1 MYVNIGINIDFML
14 IHTEEWIDLPVNC
27 NQVEF

>member
-14 IHTEEWIDLPVNC
+14 IHTEEWIDLPG
-27 NQVEF
+27 FTSKL